1 MASTKRSALASNPI
15 VDVTALH
22 QYNTT
27 NFVQYASFELEH
39 QASSRKQQASSTKR
53 FKQQA
58 ASIKLRATSIKRQ
71 AASSKLLDFI
81 ALIKIREARSEGLYF
96 KF

>member
-1 MASTKRSALASNPI
+1 MASTKRSALATNAI
-15 VDVTALH
+15 VDTTALH

-27 NFVQYASFELEH
+27 NFVEYASLEH

-58 ASIKLRATSIKRQ
+58 ASIKLRATSIKPQ
-71 AASSKLLDFI
+71 ASSSKLLDFI
-81 ALIKIREARSEGLYF
+81 ALIKIRESRSEGF
-96 KF
+96 N

>member
-1 MASTKRSALASNPI
+1 MASTKRALAVNAI
-15 VDVTALH
+15 VDTTALH
-22 QYNTT
+22 QCNTT
-27 NFVQYASFELEH
+27 NFVEYASLEQ
-39 QASSRKQQASSTKR
+39 QATSKQQASSTKR

-81 ALIKIREARSEGLYF
+81 ALIKIREARSEGLN
-96 KF
+96 